1 MSNILDYLE
10 DSANRFP
17 DKKAFIYKNT
27 SITYKELYERST
39 EYGEKYSSIL
49 DGKTNKPICI
59 LADRGIDVLSY
70 MFGCLYSGN
79 FYVLIDSA
87 LPIARVSEM
96 VASINPICVI
106 GEDDIVKDLQAGN
119 EFVCIS
125 YDKLSCVTTNK
136 KYGKH
141 LSYGL
146 EPMYGVFTSGSTG
159 VPKLVVK
166 SHNSLM
172 EFIDLFTKMFNIGS
186 NDVFGNQFPFYF
198 DASTKDIFCGLKC
211 GATVH
216 IIPKEYF
223 SFPKE
228 LVKYLNEKCITTII
242 WVPSALVLVANM
254 RALDGFNLD
263 CIRNVFFVGE
273 QMPIKQLNYWKA
285 CLEKTRFVNL
295 YGATEVAGNFLY
307 YVYSDVLDVSQR
319 IPTGKAFPNTKVF
332 LLDGKNNLITQ
343 SGVEGEICVTGNTLS
358 LGYYNN
364 NDATKKSFVQ
374 NPLVPYS
381 ETIYKTGDLAYYDQN
396 ANIVWSCRKDF
407 QIKHMGYRIELSEI
421 EICINTLDYIEECCC
436 AYDNK
441 NDSIVLFYTSARDC
455 RKEIGKHVRSRL
467 PKYMYPSKY
476 IRLDSMPHNA
486 NGKIDRKKLKEI
498 I

>member
-141 LSYGL
+141 LSYGF

-186 NDVFGNQFPFYF
+186 NDVFGNQFPLYF

-216 IIPKEYF
+216 IIPKEFF

-228 LVKYLNEKCITTII
+228 LIKYLSVNSITTIV
-242 WVPSALVLVANM
+242 WVPSAMVLISNLK
-254 RALDGFNLD
+254 ALDGIKDLSLKK
-263 CIRNVFFVGE
+263 VFFVGE
-273 QMPIKQLNYWKA
+273 QMPLKHLNYWKKS
-285 CLEKTRFVNL
+285 LSSIRYINL
-295 YGATEVAGNFLY
+295 YGATEVAGNFLFHEY
-307 YVYSDVLDVSQR
+307 INLLSDDQK
-319 IPTGKAFPNTKVF
+319 IPTGKSFPNTKVF
-332 LLDGKNNLITQ
+332 LLDNEDGLIIDNN
-343 SGVEGEICVTGNTLS
+343 VEGEICVVGNTLS

-364 NDATKKSFVQ
+364 IKLSQEKFVQ
-374 NPLVPYS
+374 NPAVVYN
-381 ETIYKTGDLAYYDQN
+381 EIMYRTGDIGYYNDN
-396 ANIVWSCRKDF
+396 NDIVWACRKDF
-407 QIKHMGYRIELSEI
+407 QIKHMGYRIELNEI
-421 EICINTLDYIEECCC
+421 ESIINSYEKVNECCC
-436 AYDNK
+436 VYDEQEDK
-441 NDSIVLFYTSARDC
+441 ILLYYTSDNDLKKELGTFV
-455 RKEIGKHVRSRL
+455 RKKM
-467 PKYMYPSKY
+467 PKYMYPAKY
-476 IRLDSMPHNA
+476 IKLDQMPHNA
-486 NGKIDRKKLKEI
+486 NGKIDRRKIKEI
-498 I
+498 K